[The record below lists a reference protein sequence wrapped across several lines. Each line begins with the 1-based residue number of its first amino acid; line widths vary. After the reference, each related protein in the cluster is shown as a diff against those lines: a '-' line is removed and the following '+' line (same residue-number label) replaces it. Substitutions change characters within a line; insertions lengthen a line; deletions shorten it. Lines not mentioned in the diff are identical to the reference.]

1 MLKCD
6 KKYVILRVEEG
17 VKMEQKQTKD
27 VLILFLV
34 VIVTILAALCVL
46 FATGIIKLKN
56 DSINDNTN
64 IGNKDSIY
72 NYDYGNLKG
81 LYSFRK
87 VLGYDENGKYDIIVN
102 YDLYLYGNGTFI
114 YRNDMSLSPSA
125 FLGNYVIEN
134 DQILLNYMFRA
145 GSGVGMTYVSDN
157 KVIKINSLTS
167 LTDNKQPI
175 ESDLIKDKIVTLE
188 KKSSEE
194 EKTFLENNDFSKKV
208 DNMIRYCNR

>member
-1 MLKCD
+1 
-6 KKYVILRVEEG
+6 
-17 VKMEQKQTKD
+17 MEQKWTKD

-34 VIVTILAALCVL
+34 VIVIILATLCVL

-102 YDLYLYGNGTFI
+102 YDLYLYENGTFI

-167 LTDNKQPI
+167 LTDNKQSI

-194 EKTFLENNDFSKKV
+194 EKTFLENNDFSKEV

>member
-1 MLKCD
+1 
-6 KKYVILRVEEG
+6 
-17 VKMEQKQTKD
+17 MEQKQTKD

-34 VIVTILAALCVL
+34 VIVTILATLCVL
-46 FATGIIKLKN
+46 FLTGTIKVKN

-87 VLGYDENGKYDIIVN
+87 VLGYDENGEYDIIVN
-102 YDLYLYGNGTFI
+102 YDLYLYENGTFI

-125 FLGNYVIEN
+125 FLGNYVIED

-194 EKTFLENNDFSKKV
+194 EKTFLENNDFSKEV